1 MKQVDIYRLAVKL
14 LRKMAKENPGKSFTN
29 SEGER
34 ATIDDVADELDKVS
48 KWLYKDFHTE
58 DIDRVIRCKKCRYYK
73 KYKKK
78 GAIKASVFWACSRD
92 MQKRDPM
99 FFCKDGE
106 EKFETENRD
115 TETRG

>member
-14 LRKMAKENPGKSFTN
+14 LRKMAKENPGKSFRN
-29 SEGER
+29 SAGEKV
-34 ATIDDVADELDKVS
+34 TVEDIADSLDKIS

-58 DIDRVIRCKKCRYYK
+58 DIEKVVRCQKCKFYK

-78 GAIKASVFWACSRD
+78 DTFKPQVFQACSKD
-92 MQKRDPM
+92 MKQRDPM

-106 EKFETENRD
+106 ERLETKD
-115 TETRG
+115 WHIKTD

>member
-29 SEGER
+29 SDGEK
-34 ATIDDVADELDKVS
+34 ATIDEVADALDNLS

-58 DIDRVIRCKKCRYYK
+58 DITKVVRCKKCKYYK

-78 GAIKASVFWACSRD
+78 GEFKAQIFQVCSKD
-92 MQKRDPM
+92 MQKRSPM
-99 FFCKDGE
+99 FFCKDGDE
-106 EKFETENRD
+106 RIETKNWDNEAD
-115 TETRG
+115 

>member
-29 SEGER
+29 SAGEK
-34 ATIDDVADELDKVS
+34 ATIDYVANELDKVS

-58 DIDRVIRCKKCRYYK
+58 DIDKVVRCKNCKYYK

-106 EKFETENRD
+106 ERLEAKDWDNETD
-115 TETRG
+115 

>member
-29 SEGER
+29 SAGEK
-34 ATIDDVADELDKVS
+34 ATIDDVANELDKVS

-58 DIDRVIRCKKCRYYK
+58 DIDKVVRCKKCKYYK

-78 GAIKASVFWACSRD
+78 GAFKAQVFQACSKD
-92 MQKRDPM
+92 MKKRDPM

-106 EKFETENRD
+106 ERLEAKDWDNETD
-115 TETRG
+115 

>member
-1 MKQVDIYRLAVKL
+1 MRQVDVYRLAVKL

-29 SEGER
+29 SAGEK
-34 ATIDDVADELDKVS
+34 ATIGDIADALDNVS

-58 DIDRVIRCKKCRYYK
+58 DIDKVVRCKKCKFYK

-78 GAIKASVFWACSRD
+78 GVFKPQVFQACSKN
-92 MQKRDPM
+92 MKEHDPM

-106 EKFETENRD
+106 EKFEAKNLDAEAD
-115 TETRG
+115 